1 MPNKHDSPVSRG
13 SWVLLAVLVAAIVAQ
28 NFLSVKI
35 LRQVKGVSAQ
45 MQEIA
50 RVASAAN
57 LSGEASPAAP
67 ALPAGSEAP
76 AFAHPDTTGTE
87 RALADYRGRPTLLVF
102 SSPTCR
108 FCTDYY
114 PELDRFARDPEFA
127 DIQVVMLQLGTD
139 PETND
144 RLRRDH
150 DLSFDILAAPVETF
164 RAYNVPATPFSLL
177 LDEQGRIVEGDTLN
191 TYREITRFV
200 TS

>member
-1 MPNKHDSPVSRG
+1 M
-13 SWVLLAVLVAAIVAQ
+13 AIVAQ
-28 NFLSVKI
+28 NFLSVRI
-35 LRQVKGVSAQ
+35 LRQVEGMAAQ

-57 LSGEASPAAP
+57 LSAGTADAP
-67 ALPAGSEAP
+67 PPLPTGSEAP
-76 AFAHPDTTGTE
+76 AFVHPDTTGTE
-87 RALADYRGRPTLLVF
+87 RALADYRGRRTLLVF

-108 FCTDYY
+108 FCADYY
-114 PELDRFARDPEFA
+114 LELERFASDPDFT
-127 DIQVVMLQLGTD
+127 DIQVVLLQLGTD

-150 DLSFDILAAPVETF
+150 ELSFDILATPVETF

-177 LDEQGRIVEGDTLN
+177 LDEQGRVVEGDTLN

-200 TS
+200 AS